1 MAKVEVVNTDTSVTL
16 SDGRVV
22 TLRRPRPI
30 DQLRA
35 TEIIGDVPDRTLA
48 MLMVCLYIQTIDGT
62 TANFATRAEMD
73 ALIERLG
80 DGYYEIADAIR
91 TMPVKGGNKD
101 LAKKSP
107 PASIEPGSSS

>member
-1 MAKVEVVNTDTSVTL
+1 MAKVEVVSTDTSVTL

-48 MLMVCLYIQTIDGT
+48 MLMVCLYIQTIDGVA
-62 TANFATRAEMD
+62 ANFASRAQMD
-73 ALIERLG
+73 ALIERLE
-80 DGYYEIADAIR
+80 DGYYEVADAIR
-91 TMPVKGGNKD
+91 TMPVKEVNKA

-107 PASIEPGSSS
+107 TVSTDPGSSS